1 MTIAEMNKADMQVIE
16 LVNAATDR
24 KCEEEMRR
32 QEARRAEAARWA
44 EVRREVDLLQAE
56 EDKQS
61 RKKLNR
67 RILIASGSVGCFLA
81 SMASVA
87 AMELGRLTPTV
98 GIVFMVVPALVAA
111 RMMIRDAGR

>member
-1 MTIAEMNKADMQVIE
+1 MTIAEMNVADMQVIN
-16 LVNAATDR
+16 LVNDAN
-24 KCEEEMRR
+24 
-32 QEARRAEAARWA
+32 ARRRADEAYRVA
-44 EVRREVDLLQAE
+44 VRRYADQLQAE

-87 AMELGRLTPTV
+87 AMALGRLTPTV

-111 RMMIRDAGR
+111 RMMIREAGR

>member
-1 MTIAEMNKADMQVIE
+1 MTIAEMNKADMQVIG
-16 LVNAATDR
+16 LVNAANDR
-24 KCEEEMRR
+24 
-32 QEARRAEAARWA
+32 RRADEAYRVA
-44 EVRREVDLLQAE
+44 VRRYADQLQAE

-67 RILIASGSVGCFLA
+67 RILIATGSVFYFLA
-81 SMASVA
+81 SMVSVA

>member
-1 MTIAEMNKADMQVIE
+1 MTIAEMNRADMQVIN
-16 LVNAATDR
+16 LVNAANDR
-24 KCEEEMRR
+24 KCEEEMR
-32 QEARRAEAARWA
+32 WA
-44 EVRREVDLLQAE
+44 ENKRKLDLLQAE

-67 RILIASGSVGCFLA
+67 RILIATGSVGCFLA

-87 AMELGRLTPTV
+87 AMALGRLTPTV